1 MYRIVLT
8 RRAEKDLAA
17 IPQEHRIRI
26 ENALERFAAS
36 PGQRHDIVKVKDS
49 PRIVPRYRL
58 RIGEYRATF
67 YMHHDVLIIEILT
80 VGKKKNFSY

>member
-1 MYRIVLT
+1 LYKIVLT

-26 ENALERFAAS
+26 ENVLERFAAS
-36 PGQRHDIVKVKDS
+36 PDQRHDIVKVKDS
-49 PRIVPRYRL
+49 PKIVPRYRL

-67 YMHHDVLIIEILT
+67 YMHHNVLIIEILT
-80 VGKKKNFSY
+80 V